1 MTGRTALTRKWLRNL
16 LRGLGATAE
25 EVAATLHAVGV
36 KGSRT
41 DAHDCPGA
49 GYIAMKAREIL
60 PATDLATV
68 TLTADKAVIGITR
81 TGTSYYREV
90 RARTPEA
97 LEDFLDG
104 FDSGDY
110 DDLAAEPAQEPVI

>member
-1 MTGRTALTRKWLRNL
+1 MTARTALSREWLKKL
-16 LRGLGATAE
+16 LRGLGTTADE
-25 EVAATLHAVGV
+25 IAATLRAAGV

-68 TLTADKAVIGITR
+68 TLTADHAVIGITR
-81 TGTSYYREV
+81 AGTSYYHEV
-90 RARTPEA
+90 KARTPGP

-104 FDSGDY
+104 FDGGDY
-110 DDLAAEPAQEPVI
+110 ADLAKEPVS